1 VPDVSI
7 FEIHLHDASF
17 TANAPNSGVAPS
29 DDEPE
34 VATADTEPG
43 GPTALPKLLALG
55 GVALVVLVLVLLG
68 RRLVG
73 GESETVPV

>member
-1 VPDVSI
+1 MSELTI
-7 FEIHLHDASF
+7 LEIHLHDASF

-34 VATADTEPG
+34 VAKADTEPD

-55 GVALVVLVLVLLG
+55 GVVLVVLVLLG